1 MVKQVRPA
9 IRRLGLVTYV
19 GWVLR
24 ALQAHDDRLAE
35 SPASFIKVYEQIKKN
50 ATGGSSGGTAHES
63 GHIQRQLDLKKEVEQ
78 GIYAH
83 IAAASGLGKPA
94 QLVADEIVDAV
105 TRGSTVLQEA
115 QREAP
120 LAEALELVPEDDGGA
135 LDSTGAAARGSRA
148 G

>member
-1 MVKQVRPA
+1 MTA
-9 IRRLGLVTYV
+9 F
-19 GWVLR
+19 
-24 ALQAHDDRLAE
+24 AE

-50 ATGGSSGGTAHES
+50 APGGSGGGTAHET
-63 GHIQRQLDLKKEVEQ
+63 GHIQRQLDLKEAEQ

-94 QLVADEIVDAV
+94 ELVADEIVDAF
-105 TRGSTVLQEA
+105 TRASAVLQEE

-135 LDSTGAAARGSRA
+135 LDSTGAAARAPELADNGGFVTSCKTRDINV
-148 G
+148 GIKEKVYD